1 MTGLVLFVQNL
12 VGGLGIGCVYALI
25 ALGFSLIYRAIGLVN
40 FAQGN
45 LLMFG
50 TYIGLTFYMGLSVFG
65 VHMPSISPI
74 LAFLIGIAACAL
86 IGVVLE
92 RLFRPLAHID
102 LSYML
107 VGTIGIGI
115 VLDNLAGHIWG
126 SQGTPARTPIGG
138 TVVKLGGVYI
148 LPYTVV
154 MIGITALLVI
164 GLQLFLTKTNLGR
177 GLRASAQDRE
187 TASCFGVP
195 VNRMNAIAFAVGAG
209 LAAAAGLLI
218 APLAWTYPAVGDVL
232 GIKGF
237 VAAVIGG
244 LGDLPGAVLGGV
256 MYGVISTII
265 AGYISST
272 YTDLIAYLTLTLVL
286 IVRPEGLLGA
296 RTVEKV

>member
-1 MTGLVLFVQNL
+1 MTVLVLFIQNL

-40 FAQGN
+40 FAQGS

-50 TYIGLTFYMGLSVFG
+50 TYIGLTFYMGLTVFG
-65 VHMPSISPI
+65 INMPMISPI

-86 IGVVLE
+86 LGIGLE
-92 RLFRPLAHID
+92 RLLRPLVKVD
-102 LSYML
+102 LSSML

-115 VLDNLAGHIWG
+115 VLDNIAAHIWG

-138 TVVKLGGVYI
+138 TVIKLGGVYI
-148 LPYTVV
+148 LPYTLV
-154 MIGITALLVI
+154 MIVITAALVV
-164 GLQLFLTKTNLGR
+164 GLQLFLVRTNLGR
-177 GLRASAQDRE
+177 GLRACAQDRE
-187 TASCFGVP
+187 IASCFGIP
-195 VNRMNAIAFAVGAG
+195 VNRMNAIAFALGAG

-218 APLAWTYPAVGDVL
+218 APLGWTYPAVGDVF

-256 MYGVISTII
+256 LYGVVSTII
-265 AGYISST
+265 AGYINST